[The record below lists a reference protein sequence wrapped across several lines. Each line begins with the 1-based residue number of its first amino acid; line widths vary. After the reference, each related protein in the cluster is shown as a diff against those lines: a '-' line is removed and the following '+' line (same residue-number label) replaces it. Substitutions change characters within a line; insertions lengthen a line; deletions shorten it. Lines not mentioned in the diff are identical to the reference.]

1 MRKKTLALERRR
13 IDNSIMADD
22 FAEFVSHL
30 TDNARTSLQHADA
43 IARGYGSAYI
53 GTEHLLLGVL
63 AQGSSVGAKVLADAG
78 VTLDRAEL
86 ALNLTPRTLVVSTGA
101 KGLSETAKLTLKMS
115 WEIAQEFH
123 QDYLGTEHILYS
135 ILSQKNARATVLL
148 RDMSVDVPSLTSD
161 LEEFFDRQHNAYQES
176 LGEATEQQTKKRG
189 RSGALETYGTDLT
202 ARAKRGELDP
212 VIGRDAQEERMV
224 TILSRRTKNN
234 PVLIGEPGVG
244 KTAIVEGLAQ
254 RIIREDVP
262 DHLLDKRLVQ
272 LDLASM
278 IAGTKYRGEFEE
290 RLKKVVA
297 ELKEQKNVIIFIDEL
312 HLLVGAGAAEGA
324 LDAANMLKPALA
336 RGELHMIGATTLDE
350 YRKHIEKDSALE
362 RRFQA
367 IVVPEPNLRDTIAI
381 IKGLRSYY
389 EKHHGVSMSDEV
401 LEDAVY
407 MADRYVSERY
417 MPDKAIDVID
427 EASALVRVKAGRKP
441 SKLRDFTK
449 QLKNLNEKMDEAV
462 AAEDYERAALY
473 KTRISQITSKITETK
488 EAYEQKTP
496 ITITDDDV
504 AHAIATM
511 TGIPVKRVQ
520 KSEAKLLRHLEKHLT
535 KYVVGQKE
543 AVEKVSRA
551 IRRSRSGVA
560 SSKRPIGSFVF
571 MGPTGVG
578 KTELAKVL
586 AREVFGSEDN
596 LIKIDMSEFGERH
609 NTSRLVGAPAGYVGY
624 EDGGQL
630 TDKIRRQPYSV
641 VLFDEIEKAHPE
653 VFQIL
658 LQLLEDGVLTDAK
671 GRKVDFTN
679 TIIILTSNL
688 GADRMMKES
697 SLGFHVASKTD
708 EKKLEEVHAENA
720 EAAKDAL
727 SKMMRPELINRFD
740 AIVTFRALTRKEVG
754 KIFDNLI
761 DELQQRLVRKGLHL
775 VIAPSAKK
783 LLIDKG
789 YDEKFG
795 ARPLRRAIQDELEHP
810 LADGILAE
818 EYEKG
823 SVLTVRA
830 EKGTISVGIT
840 QEG

>member
-1 MRKKTLALERRR
+1 MLAPGKWR
-13 IDNSIMADD
+13 IDNSNMADD

-135 ILSQKNARATVLL
+135 ILTQKNARATVLL
-148 RDMSVDVPSLTSD
+148 RDMNVDIAELTSE
-161 LEEFFDRQHNAYQES
+161 LEEFFDRQNSAYHDA
-176 LGEATEQQTKKRG
+176 EAAEEGKATKTKKRSG
-189 RSGALETYGTDLT
+189 HGGALDTFGTDLT
-202 ARAKRGELDP
+202 AKAKRGELDP
-212 VIGRDAQEERMV
+212 VVGRDNEEERLV

-254 RIIREDVP
+254 RIAREDVP
-262 DHLLDKRLVQ
+262 DHLLDKRVIQ
-272 LDLASM
+272 LDLAAM

-290 RLKKVVA
+290 RLKKVVD
-297 ELKEQKNVIIFIDEL
+297 ELREQRNAIVFIDEL

-336 RGELHMIGATTLDE
+336 RGELHLIGATTLDE

-362 RRFQA
+362 RRFQT
-367 IVVPEPNLRDTIAI
+367 IMVSEPTIKDTIAI

-389 EKHHGVSMSDEV
+389 EKHHGVTMNDEV
-401 LEDAVY
+401 LEGAVY
-407 MADRYVSERY
+407 MADRYVSERF

-427 EASALVRVKAGRKP
+427 EAAALVRVKSSRKP
-441 SKLRDFTK
+441 SKLRDYTK
-449 QLKNLNEKMDEAV
+449 QLNNLNEKMEDAV

-473 KTRISQITSKITETK
+473 KTRISQISKKLEETR
-488 EAYEQKTP
+488 EDYEKKSP
-496 ITITDDDV
+496 IILSDDDV

-520 KSEAKLLRHLEKHLT
+520 RSEAKLLRGLEKHLS
-535 KYVVGQKE
+535 KHLIGQEE
-543 AVEKVSRA
+543 AVERVARA

-578 KTELAKVL
+578 KTELARVL
-586 AREVFGSEDN
+586 AREVFGSDDA
-596 LIKIDMSEFGERH
+596 LVKIDMSEFGEKH
-609 NTSRLVGAPAGYVGY
+609 NTSRLLGAPAGYVGY
-624 EDGGQL
+624 EDGGKL

-641 VLFDEIEKAHPE
+641 VLFDEIEKAHPD
-653 VFQIL
+653 VFQLL
-658 LQLLEDGVLTDAK
+658 LQLLEDGKVTDAK
-671 GRKVDFTN
+671 GRSVDFSN
-679 TIIILTSNL
+679 TIVILTSNL
-688 GADRMMKES
+688 GAEKMMKES
-697 SLGFHVASKTD
+697 ALGFHAKTRSDQNKLD
-708 EKKLEEVHAENA
+708 EAHAENA
-720 EAAKDAL
+720 EAARDAL

-740 AIVTFRALTRKEVG
+740 AIVTFRALTRREVG

-761 DELQQRLVRKGLHL
+761 TELQARLIGKGVHL
-775 VIAPSAKK
+775 VVKPSVKR

-789 YDEKFG
+789 YDEKNG
-795 ARPLRRAIQDELEHP
+795 ARPLRRAIQDELEHK
-810 LADGILAE
+810 LADGILSGEYDKGTVAE
-818 EYEKG
+818 VGVEKG
-823 SVLTVRA
+823 GIAINVRT
-830 EKGTISVGIT
+830 ES
-840 QEG
+840 

>member
-1 MRKKTLALERRR
+1 
-13 IDNSIMADD
+13 MADD
-22 FAEFVSHL
+22 FAEFVSRL

-63 AQGSSVGAKVLADAG
+63 AQGSSVGAKILADAG
-78 VTLDRAEL
+78 ITLDRAEL

-148 RDMSVDVPSLTSD
+148 RDMSVNVAELTSD
-161 LEEFFDRQHNAYQES
+161 LEEFFDRQSSAYHES
-176 LGEATEQQTKKRG
+176 EEARETKKRG
-189 RSGALETYGTDLT
+189 RSAAKNGALETFGTDLT
-202 ARAKRGELDP
+202 LKARKNELDP
-212 VIGRDAQEERMV
+212 VVGRDTQEDRMV

-254 RIIREDVP
+254 RIAREEVP
-262 DHLLDKRLVQ
+262 DHLLDKRVIQ
-272 LDLASM
+272 LDLAAM

-290 RLKKVVA
+290 RLKKVVE
-297 ELKEQKNVIIFIDEL
+297 ELQEQKNVIVFIDEL

-336 RGELHMIGATTLDE
+336 RGELHLIGATTLDE

-362 RRFQA
+362 RRFQT
-367 IVVPEPNLRDTIAI
+367 IVVPEPSIRDTITI
-381 IKGLRSYY
+381 LKGLRSHY
-389 EKHHGVSMSDEV
+389 EKHHGVSMSDDV
-401 LEDAVY
+401 IEDAVY
-407 MADRYVSERY
+407 MADRYVSERF

-427 EASALVRVKAGRKP
+427 EAAALVRVRNGRKP
-441 SKLRDFTK
+441 SKLRDYTK
-449 QLKNLNEKMDEAV
+449 QLKNLNDRMEEAV
-462 AAEDYERAALY
+462 IGEDYERAALY
-473 KTRISQITSKITETK
+473 KTRISQITEKLEETR
-488 EAYEQKTP
+488 ESYEKKTP
-496 ITITDDDV
+496 IALGDDDV

-520 KSEAKLLRHLEKHLT
+520 KSEAKLLRNLEKHIG
-535 KYVVGQKE
+535 KYIIGQTE

-560 SSKRPIGSFVF
+560 STKRPIGSFVF

-578 KTELAKVL
+578 KTELARVL
-586 AREVFGSEDN
+586 AREVFGSDDA

-609 NTSRLVGAPAGYVGY
+609 NTSRLLGAPAGYVGY
-624 EDGGQL
+624 DDGGQL

-653 VFQIL
+653 VFQLL
-658 LQLLEDGVLTDAK
+658 LQLLEDGKLTDAK
-671 GRKVDFTN
+671 GRSVDFTN
-679 TIIILTSNL
+679 TIVILTSNL
-688 GADRMMKES
+688 GADQMMKES
-697 SLGFHVASKTD
+697 SLGFGVKTRRD
-708 EKKLEEVHAENA
+708 EKELDELHAENA
-720 EAAKDAL
+720 AAAEDAL
-727 SKMMRPELINRFD
+727 AGMMRPELINRLD
-740 AIVTFRALTRKEVG
+740 SVVTFRALTRKDIG

-761 DELQQRLVRKGLHL
+761 NELQERLVRKGIHL
-775 VIAPSAKK
+775 SIKPAAKK
-783 LLIDKG
+783 TLIDKG
-789 YDEKFG
+789 YDDTFG
-795 ARPLRRAIQDELEHP
+795 ARPLRRTIQDELEHTI
-810 LADGILAE
+810 ADGVLSGQ
-818 EYEKG
+818 YEKG
-823 SVLTVRA
+823 TVLAIGAKKGIITVDEVHETTR
-830 EKGTISVGIT
+830 E
-840 QEG
+840 

>member
-1 MRKKTLALERRR
+1 M
-13 IDNSIMADD
+13 SSMADD

-78 VTLDRAEL
+78 VTLDRAEI

-123 QDYLGTEHILYS
+123 QDFLGTEHILYS

-148 RDMSVDVPSLTSD
+148 RDMNVDVAALTAD
-161 LEEFFDRQHNAYQES
+161 LEQFFERQNDAYEVAS
-176 LGEATEQQTKKRG
+176 EAGAGATKKRG
-189 RSGALETYGTDLT
+189 RGGILDAFGTDLT
-202 ARAKRGELDP
+202 AKARAGELDP
-212 VIGRDAQEERMV
+212 VIGRDEQEERMV

-254 RIIREDVP
+254 RIAREDVP
-262 DHLLDKRLVQ
+262 DHLLDKRVIQ
-272 LDLASM
+272 LDLAAM

-290 RLKKVVA
+290 RLKKVVD
-297 ELKEQKNVIIFIDEL
+297 ELRTHKNIIVFIDEL

-362 RRFQA
+362 RRFQT
-367 IVVPEPNLRDTIAI
+367 ILVPEPTLKDTIAI
-381 IKGLRSYY
+381 IKGLKSYY

-407 MADRYVSERY
+407 MADRYVSERF

-427 EASALVRVKAGRKP
+427 EAAALVRVKSGRKP
-441 SKLRDFTK
+441 SKLRDYK
-449 QLKNLNEKMDEAV
+449 RQLKNLNEKMDEAV
-462 AAEDYERAALY
+462 MAEDYERAALY
-473 KTRISQITSKITETK
+473 KTRISQIMSKIEETK
-488 EAYEQKTP
+488 DLFESKTP
-496 ITITDDDV
+496 IVLTDDDV
-504 AHAIATM
+504 AHAVATM
-511 TGIPVKRVQ
+511 TGVPVKRIQ
-520 KSEAKLLRHLEKHLT
+520 KSEAKLLRNLEKHLA
-535 KYVVGQKE
+535 KHIIGQKE
-543 AVEKVSRA
+543 AVEKVARA

-578 KTELAKVL
+578 KTELARVL
-586 AREVFGSEDN
+586 AREVFGSDDA
-596 LIKIDMSEFGERH
+596 LVKIDMSEFGERH
-609 NTSRLVGAPAGYVGY
+609 NTSRLLGAPAGYIGY
-624 EDGGQL
+624 DDGGQL

-653 VFQIL
+653 VFQLL
-658 LQLLEDGVLTDAK
+658 LQLLEDGRLTDAK
-671 GRKVDFTN
+671 GRQVDFSN

-688 GADRMMKES
+688 GAERMMKES
-697 SLGFHVASKTD
+697 SLGFHASTRSD
-708 EKKLEEVHAENA
+708 EKKLDLVHEENA
-720 EAAKDAL
+720 LAARDAL
-727 SKMMRPELINRFD
+727 GKMMRPELINRFD

-761 DELQQRLVRKGLHL
+761 DELQQRLIRKGLHL
-775 VIAPSAKK
+775 VVKPSSKR
-783 LLIDKG
+783 LLIEKG

-795 ARPLRRAIQDELEHP
+795 ARPLRRAIQDELEHR
-810 LADGILAE
+810 LADGILSG

-823 SVLTVRA
+823 SVLTVGTSKGELTVDVIHEH
-830 EKGTISVGIT
+830 EK
-840 QEG
+840 